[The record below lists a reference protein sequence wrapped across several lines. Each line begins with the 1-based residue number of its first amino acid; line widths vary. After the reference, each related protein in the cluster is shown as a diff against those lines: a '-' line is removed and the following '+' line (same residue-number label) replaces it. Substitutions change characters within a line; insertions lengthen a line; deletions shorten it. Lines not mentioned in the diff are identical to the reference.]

1 MIISVS
7 MPVKL
12 FLKLDSV
19 KVDSAERVKLVKFLK
34 SEEGVF
40 ILPDIKTFLK
50 WEKYKQN
57 DTILGTNR

>member
-34 SEEGVF
+34 TEEGVF

-50 WEKYKQN
+50 
-57 DTILGTNR
+57 